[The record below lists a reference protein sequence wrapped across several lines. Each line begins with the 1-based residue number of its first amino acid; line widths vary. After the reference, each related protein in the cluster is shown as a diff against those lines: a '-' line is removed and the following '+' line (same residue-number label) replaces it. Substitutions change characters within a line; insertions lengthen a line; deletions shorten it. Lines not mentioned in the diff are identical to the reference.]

1 MSDQINQI
9 QASFDSVEDRI
20 LLKFKTNNEAIYL
33 AWISRRYCKLLLPVL
48 HGRHPSTGEKILH
61 TPTSLEREF
70 EQQKAQLEGDY
81 SSPYHKPE
89 NPSYPLGEEP
99 ILLTQI
105 SFKNLN
111 SDSPSISLEPNN
123 GPGLLLPFHP
133 QLLGPMLKILTT
145 AIEKT
150 DWNLGDEILYQLPSS
165 ETAVH

>member
-9 QASFDSVEDRI
+9 QASFDSIEDRI
-20 LLKFKTNNEAIYL
+20 LLKFKTNNEDVYL
-33 AWISRRYCKLLLPVL
+33 TWLSRRYCKLLLPVL
-48 HGRHPSTGEKILH
+48 HGRHPSNGEQIIKDATH
-61 TPTSLEREF
+61 VEREF
-70 EQQKAQLEGDY
+70 EQEKAQVEGDY
-81 SSPYHKPE
+81 SSPYTKPE
-89 NPSYPLGEEP
+89 EPHYPLGEQP
-99 ILLTQI
+99 VLLAQI

-111 SDSPSISLEPNN
+111 SESPSISLEPNK
-123 GPGLLLPFHP
+123 GPGLLLPYHP